1 MALAG
6 LALAAAGC
14 SSGDDP
20 GQGTIGYV
28 EGFLGGVAADE
39 PRAALIGRDVLSAGG
54 TAADAAVAV
63 YLAMSVTFPS
73 SAGLGGGGVCVVHD
87 QPSGTTEAL
96 DFLARPPAGSPAGAE
111 RPSAVPGALRGF
123 FALHSKYGRLR
134 WAQLVAPAEQL
145 ARFGTQVSR
154 AFARQ
159 MRPVERAL
167 MLDPEAARVFGA
179 DDGTRLVGE
188 GDFLRQLDLAAVLSR
203 LRTRGPGDFYVG
215 QLARTYVEA
224 VVRAGGTLDLE
235 SLRAFTPV
243 WRETITARRGNETIH
258 FAPPPAAGG
267 VLAAQLWAML
277 DRRYADAP
285 REERNHLLAEVAM
298 RGFAD
303 RSQWLAAD
311 GTITADPADLI
322 ADARIDALMQSYR
335 ADRHV
340 SPAEAGLSPS
350 ARPENPSAATFVAV
364 DPVGSAVAC
373 VVTLNS
379 LFGIGR
385 VAPGTGI
392 VPAARPGAGGRGATA
407 FGPML
412 VINENVNEFYFAAAS
427 SGGVAAP
434 TALVGVAA
442 RVLLDGTP
450 LSDAVAS
457 VRVHHGGEPDLVV
470 HEQSLSAPL
479 VQSLRW
485 RGHRTA
491 ATPSLG
497 YVNAVSCP
505 DGIPPNPG
513 TCVVAVDPRGFGLAA
528 SAD

>member
-1 MALAG
+1 MTLVG
-6 LALAAAGC
+6 LVLLLLGC
-14 SSGDDP
+14 SSDDDP
-20 GQGTIGYV
+20 GAGTIGYV

-63 YLAMSVTFPS
+63 YFAMAVTFPS
-73 SAGLGGGGVCVVHD
+73 SVGLGGGGVCVVHD
-87 QPSGTTEAL
+87 HETGTTEAL
-96 DFLARPPAGSPAGAE
+96 DFLARAPTTTSGSGD
-111 RPSAVPGALRGF
+111 RPSAVPGAVRGF
-123 FALHSKYGRLR
+123 FALHSKYGRLQ
-134 WAQLVAPAEQL
+134 WAQLVSLAENL

-159 MRPVERAL
+159 MRPVERAF
-167 MLDPEAARVFGA
+167 MVDPEALRVFGVE
-179 DDGTRLVGE
+179 DGTRLVRE
-188 GDFLRQLDLAAVLSR
+188 GDFLRQFDLAGVLAR
-203 LRTRGPGDFYVG
+203 LRARGPGDLYVG
-215 QLARTYVEA
+215 QLARTYVDA
-224 VVRAGGTLDLE
+224 VRQVGGTLDLE
-235 SLRAFTPV
+235 SLRSFAPV
-243 WRETITARRGNETIH
+243 WRETISLRHGNETIH

-277 DRRYADAP
+277 ERRYADAP

-303 RSQWLAAD
+303 RSQWLGAD
-311 GTITADPADLI
+311 GRIAGDPNGLISEERIDRLMRSYRPDKHVDPAK
-322 ADARIDALMQSYR
+322 
-335 ADRHV
+335 
-340 SPAEAGLSPS
+340 AGLSPK
-350 ARPENPSAATFVAV
+350 ARPENPAAATFVTV
-364 DPVGSAVAC
+364 DPDGSAVAC

-385 VAPGTGI
+385 VAVGTGI

-412 VINENVNEFYFAAAS
+412 VINENVNEFYLAAAS

-434 TALVGVAA
+434 TALVNVAA
-442 RVLLDGTP
+442 RVLMDETP
-450 LSDAVAS
+450 LADAVAS
-457 VRVHHGGEPDLVV
+457 VRVHHGGDPNIVI
-470 HEQSLSAPL
+470 HEQGLSAPL

-497 YVNAVSCP
+497 IVNAISCP
-505 DGIPPNPG
+505 DGIPPNPDS
-513 TCVVAVDPRGFGLAA
+513 CAVAVDPRGFGLAA